1 MEPRCA
7 RGRALARALAR
18 SRESMILQLLT
29 ACSTIV
35 LPPAPLIIVGPG
47 CQSTQL
53 LTAKLAAAAGH
64 RVQCVTRTADVR
76 AANRLMYGTAE
87 PPEFPPLFSCQNSQI
102 ASALGAAEGM
112 ILCVAGGKAPPSTSG
127 IGTMMPYMPRVR
139 RIVLLSAIGGSTG
152 NTGGLGEGEL
162 ILRCEEEAAAT
173 AANPN
178 TPPSPLTLRKT
189 SASPPTPSSQS
200 APQPQPQ
207 TQVRAAAAGVEVS
220 TVRVGVLKGGAAA
233 GEQTTGL
240 DEAAFYASL
249 CAGGYPTP
257 SQQCAKLYDRQTL
270 GVSVRAGDA
279 IEARNAAQRSSTRT
293 SAERARA
300 RPRTH
305 ATAADDATRPSI
317 EACVPAPQ
325 RAPTT
330 SRASSRRARCS
341 RRCATR
347 RRSRSRSRR
356 RRAARHRRRAS
367 GTRCFCGYERAVLEK
382 EREHSLNSL
391 SISPFRAGA

>member
-1 MEPRCA
+1 M
-7 RGRALARALAR
+7 
-18 SRESMILQLLT
+18 S
-29 ACSTIV
+29 V
-35 LPPAPLIIVGPG
+35 
-47 CQSTQL
+47 
-53 LTAKLAAAAGH
+53 
-64 RVQCVTRTADVR
+64 
-76 AANRLMYGTAE
+76 
-87 PPEFPPLFSCQNSQI
+87 
-102 ASALGAAEGM
+102 
-112 ILCVAGGKAPPSTSG
+112 
-127 IGTMMPYMPRVR
+127 
-139 RIVLLSAIGGSTG
+139 
-152 NTGGLGEGEL
+152 
-162 ILRCEEEAAAT
+162 
-173 AANPN
+173 
-178 TPPSPLTLRKT
+178 
-189 SASPPTPSSQS
+189 
-200 APQPQPQ
+200 
-207 TQVRAAAAGVEVS
+207 
-220 TVRVGVLKGGAAA
+220 VRVGVLKGGAAA

-330 SRASSRRARCS
+330 SRASSRRARCL

-356 RRAARHRRRAS
+356 RRATRHRLRAS
-367 GTRCFCGYERAVLEK
+367 GIRSFRGYERELQTC
-382 EREHSLNSL
+382 SLLFAPRYIRVRSQ
-391 SISPFRAGA
+391 PAARAAGVVA

>member
-1 MEPRCA
+1 M
-7 RGRALARALAR
+7 
-18 SRESMILQLLT
+18 
-29 ACSTIV
+29 
-35 LPPAPLIIVGPG
+35 
-47 CQSTQL
+47 
-53 LTAKLAAAAGH
+53 
-64 RVQCVTRTADVR
+64 
-76 AANRLMYGTAE
+76 
-87 PPEFPPLFSCQNSQI
+87 
-102 ASALGAAEGM
+102 
-112 ILCVAGGKAPPSTSG
+112 
-127 IGTMMPYMPRVR
+127 
-139 RIVLLSAIGGSTG
+139 
-152 NTGGLGEGEL
+152 
-162 ILRCEEEAAAT
+162 
-173 AANPN
+173 
-178 TPPSPLTLRKT
+178 
-189 SASPPTPSSQS
+189 
-200 APQPQPQ
+200 
-207 TQVRAAAAGVEVS
+207 
-220 TVRVGVLKGGAAA
+220 RVGVLKGGAAA

-356 RRAARHRRRAS
+356 RRATRHRLRAS
-367 GTRCFCGYERAVLEK
+367 GTRCFCAYDV
-382 EREHSLNSL
+382 
-391 SISPFRAGA
+391 ISPLLKARSTGPGSNTGSRAAGVVRQPRSWRRRWRLVQ